1 MLRCWRKSAP
11 RIRTETGLSWNN
23 QEQFQETKSK
33 EVILEPEQDT
43 EEPFAVSR
51 LIPEDAEKVRAGN
64 SKTDAPVSTR
74 NRLPDNLSC
83 R

>member
-1 MLRCWRKSAP
+1 M
-11 RIRTETGLSWNN
+11 
-23 QEQFQETKSK
+23 
-33 EVILEPEQDT
+33 EPEQDT

-64 SKTDAPVSTR
+64 SETDALVSTR
-74 NRLPDNLSC
+74 NWWPDNLSC